1 MVMKLIELVLL
12 NKDKNFAD
20 IFWSR
25 KCRFFTAKST
35 IIIVIKVFV
44 YRFLA
49 YEMSK
54 ISMKIFL
61 NGFI

>member
-1 MVMKLIELVLL
+1 MSV
-12 NKDKNFAD
+12 
-20 IFWSR
+20 
-25 KCRFFTAKST
+25 FTAKST